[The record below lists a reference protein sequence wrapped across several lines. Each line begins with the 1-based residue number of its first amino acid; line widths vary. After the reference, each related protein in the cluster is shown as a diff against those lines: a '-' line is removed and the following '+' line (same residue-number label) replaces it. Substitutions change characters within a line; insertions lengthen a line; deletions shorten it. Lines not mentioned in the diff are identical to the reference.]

1 MALCAVTRKLPFDAL
16 DRLRAE
22 HEVVVWRGALPP
34 SPNELWELAGEAEG
48 LLCMLTDTV
57 DRDLIDSCPALRAIA
72 NFAVGFDNIDVSY
85 ASERG
90 IAVGNTPG
98 VLTETTADLAFA
110 LIMAVSRR
118 IVDSANSVRKGDWW
132 TWEPAG
138 WLGADIH
145 GATLGIVGPGLIG
158 EAVARRGEGFGMKIL
173 RSGRVDQ
180 AGRVALAQ
188 LLAESDIVSLHCPL
202 TAETRGLIGTD
213 ALMAMK
219 ESAILINTAR
229 GEIVDS
235 EALREALE
243 LGWIAG
249 AGLDVTDPEPLPGFH
264 PLLGAPNLTVVPHIG
279 SATHATRGKMASMAV
294 DNLLAALADRP
305 MPSPVVQPRES
316 RADDET

>member
-1 MALCAVTRKLPFDAL
+1 MAICAVTRKLPFDAL
-16 DRLRAE
+16 ERLRAE
-22 HEVVVWRGALPP
+22 HEIVTWRGALPP
-34 SPNELWELAGEAEG
+34 SHAELKELAGDAEG
-48 LLCMLTDTV
+48 LLCMLTDSI
-57 DRDLIDSCPALRAIA
+57 DAELIDACPRLRAIA
-72 NFAVGFDNIDVSY
+72 NFAVGFNNIDIDY
-85 ASERG
+85 AAERG

-98 VLTETTADLAFA
+98 VLTETTADLTFA
-110 LIMAVSRR
+110 LIMSVSRR

-138 WLGADIH
+138 WLGADVH
-145 GATLGIVGPGLIG
+145 GATLGIVGPGQIG

-173 RSGRVDQ
+173 RSGRTPGE
-180 AGRVALAQ
+180 GRVSLAQ

-202 TAETRGLIGTD
+202 TAETNGLIGTE

-229 GEIVDS
+229 GEVVNT

-279 SATHATRGKMASMAV
+279 SATHVTRGRMASMSV
-294 DNLLAALADRP
+294 DNLLAALAGKP
-305 MPSPVVQPRES
+305 MPSPV
-316 RADDET
+316 ACT